1 MSIALLLQGALGG
14 AFLVI
19 LVLILV
25 AAVVLL
31 AAVFGGTLG
40 GGGDSSNGETTAP
53 LVPPGTIMAA
63 SGLGLAC
70 LEAYYGSIGFGFL
83 GIILGG
89 IAYYRGSRVLGIVAS
104 VLSFVAIFIGYY
116 LGYQTAQFGF

>member
-40 GGGDSSNGETTAP
+40 GGGASSKGETTAP
-53 LVPPGTIMAA
+53 IIPPGTIMAA
-63 SGLGLAC
+63 SGLGLAG
-70 LEAYYGSIGFGFL
+70 LGAYYGSIGFGFL

-89 IAYYRGSRVLGIVAS
+89 WPITGDRGFSGSWRAFSPSLRS
-104 VLSFVAIFIGYY
+104 SSD
-116 LGYQTAQFGF
+116 

>member
-1 MSIALLLQGALGG
+1 MSIALLVQGALGG

-31 AAVFGGTLG
+31 AAVFGGTL
-40 GGGDSSNGETTAP
+40 GGDSSNGETTAP

-89 IAYYRGSRVLGIVAS
+89 MAYYRGSRVLGIVAS
-104 VLSFVAIFIGYY
+104 VLSFAAIFIGYY

>member
-1 MSIALLLQGALGG
+1 MSVALLLQGALGG

-31 AAVFGGTLG
+31 AAVFGGTL
-40 GGGDSSNGETTAP
+40 GGDSSNGETTAP

-89 IAYYRGSRVLGIVAS
+89 MAYYRGSRVLGIVAS
-104 VLSFVAIFIGYY
+104 VLSFAAIFIGYY